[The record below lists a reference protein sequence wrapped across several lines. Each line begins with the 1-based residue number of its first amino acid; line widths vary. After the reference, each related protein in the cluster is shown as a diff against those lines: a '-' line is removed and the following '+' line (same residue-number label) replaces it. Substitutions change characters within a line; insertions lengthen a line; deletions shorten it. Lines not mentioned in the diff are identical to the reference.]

1 MHAGAE
7 PPTAEPPRLTA
18 PAGELEELRDVYE
31 QVVGSVVLIEADGKT
46 GSGFCV
52 GSPRHIVTALHVV
65 DDVRTIIIQMVGG
78 SRASAKVL
86 AYSRKYDVALLLL
99 DDQAEDL
106 KPLEPEHSARIG
118 EPVAIV
124 GHPFSQLARTEPQ
137 LRGLLDWSL
146 SQGIVGAVSGSWLQT
161 DAALNPGT
169 SGGPLVNRWGR
180 VVGVVSARLR
190 EADNIGLIS
199 RIRRAEELFA
209 HVDQG
214 PPPRRVV
221 RFDKLEFAYLVQWG
235 ESRNNGFSVGA
246 GARWYDNY
254 PIQLRL
260 GVLDGTQTPETST
273 VLVSQIDRLN
283 AEASAGYALPIS
295 SHLSVSAQLGVSL
308 ARDKQTDISLQ
319 IDSGM
324 TCSELS
330 CTLAGE
336 VQRSSHVRWHA
347 WPEAALAVDVGP
359 LRLGYALQLA
369 LSSDERTQH
378 RALAALIF

>member
-1 MHAGAE
+1 
-7 PPTAEPPRLTA
+7 
-18 PAGELEELRDVYE
+18 LRDVYE
-31 QVVGSVVLIEADGKT
+31 RVVGSVVLIEADGRT
-46 GSGFCV
+46 GSGFCF

-65 DDVRTIIIQMVGG
+65 DDVGKIIIQMSGG
-78 SRASAKVL
+78 ARASAKVL

-99 DDQAEDL
+99 DEQADDL
-106 KPLEPEHSARIG
+106 KPLEPDHSASIG

-169 SGGPLVNRWGR
+169 SGGPLINRWGR

-190 EADNIGLIS
+190 EAENIGLIS

-235 ESRNNGFSVGA
+235 ESRNNGFGVGA
-246 GARWYDNY
+246 GARVYDDY

-260 GVLDGTQTPETST
+260 GVLDGTRTPETST
-273 VLVSQIDRLN
+273 ILVSQIDRLN
-283 AEASAGYALPIS
+283 LEGTAGYALAVS
-295 SHLSVSAQLGVSL
+295 GHLSVSAQIGLSL
-308 ARDKQTDISLQ
+308 ARDRQTDISLQ
-319 IDSGM
+319 LDTAN
-324 TCSELS
+324 TCTEVP
-330 CTLAGE
+330 CTLAGD
-336 VQRSSHVRWHA
+336 VQRSSRVRWHA
-347 WPEAALAVDVGP
+347 WPEAAVAADVGP

-378 RALAALIF
+378 RALAAIIF